1 MLEKLDLSSEQLDK
15 ISACI
20 KDMRRETRARCIM
33 LADITGHLIEEQGN
47 GNNLFNT
54 AALSALAAG
63 ELAATKEMARLVGE
77 EARFKL
83 LLHEGVQQSVY
94 LSDVSG
100 EMILVTVFDNTTPI
114 GMIRLWTRNV
124 VDELNAIME
133 QAKNEQTSKRQ
144 SVISKS
150 FEKLL
155 ADELDIVLSE
165 DDV

>member
-1 MLEKLDLSSEQLDK
+1 MLEKLDLSSEHLNE
-15 ISACI
+15 ISMCI
-20 KDMRRETRARCIM
+20 KNMRRETRARCIM

-83 LLHEGVQQSVY
+83 LLHEGVEQSVY

-124 VDELNAIME
+124 VEELTTILE
-133 QAKNEQTSKRQ
+133 QAKVQQSTKRRTL
-144 SVISKS
+144 IDES
-150 FEKLL
+150 FEQLL
-155 ADELDIVLSE
+155 ANELDIVLSE
-165 DDV
+165 D

>member
-1 MLEKLDLSSEQLDK
+1 
-15 ISACI
+15 
-20 KDMRRETRARCIM
+20 M

-83 LLHEGVQQSVY
+83 LLHEGVEQSVY

-124 VDELNAIME
+124 VEELTTILE
-133 QAKNEQTSKRQ
+133 QAKVQQSTKRRTL
-144 SVISKS
+144 IDES
-150 FEKLL
+150 FEQLL
-155 ADELDIVLSE
+155 ANELDIVLSE
-165 DDV
+165 D